1 MEPRNYLDQAK
12 SFLGGRGAKLALRI
26 APLALMAAGAVHA
39 GTITFTPT
47 SGGVSGTCAG
57 CGDNFASAGGSAS
70 SNSITNGISF
80 YGSGGVLGAS
90 GGTEGILFSYT
101 GTASGTGPATLN
113 ISWDF
118 SGSTGLSSS
127 SLGAQTTVASYN
139 YDLLFAFNGGTPVT
153 CSGCSGSYTANGD
166 DMTGSGTVAV
176 PSGTISSY
184 TADFEFTFSPDNDDE
199 TLNIDIPQN
208 LSIDVT
214 NAATGV
220 PEPSTLLL
228 MIPGLGLLGLG
239 ARRRRHQA

>member
-1 MEPRNYLDQAK
+1 LEPRNYLDQAK

-47 SGGVSGTCAG
+47 SGGVSGTCTG

-118 SGSTGLSSS
+118 SGNIGLSSS
-127 SLGAQTTVASYN
+127 SVGAQALAQYD

-153 CSGCSGSYTANGD
+153 CTGCSGTGLANGTAVD
-166 DMTGSGTVAV
+166 GSGTVSV

-184 TADFEFTFSPDNDDE
+184 TADFEFTFSPDNEDE

-228 MIPGLGLLGLG
+228 MIPGLGLLGVV